1 MKNIHV
7 FGGGTVQH
15 IRNHLAI
22 CAPAYGGTANKIA
35 NQLTALGLNVQLELT
50 KMACSKSKMETNED
64 VADRVNEL
72 LNDESVKAIVF
83 NVALCDFT
91 GKIDDVQSGK
101 YAERLKSR
109 SGDLVMNLSPAP
121 KILASIKTKR
131 PDIFLVGFKT
141 TAGADQD
148 TQRALCNRQIEE
160 TGANVVFA
168 NDTVTRSNILVTNS
182 FHEFGERDDLISV
195 LAHVINLSVK

>member
-1 MKNIHV
+1 MKQIHV
-7 FGGGTVQH
+7 FGGGTIQH
-15 IRNHLAI
+15 VRNHLAI

-35 NQLTALGLNVQLELT
+35 NQLIELGLNVHLELT

-72 LNDESVKAIVF
+72 LNDQSVKAIVF

-91 GKIDDVQSGK
+91 GKIDDIESGK

-121 KILASIKTKR
+121 KILASIKANR

-141 TAGADQD
+141 TAGADHA
-148 TQRALCNRQIEE
+148 TQLALCNRQIEE
-160 TGANVVFA
+160 TGADIVFA
-168 NDTVTRSNILVTNS
+168 NDTVTRSNILVANN
-182 FHEFGERDDLISV
+182 FHEFGQRDYLIST
-195 LAHVINLSVK
+195 LAQMINTSVK